1 MIRAVIFDFDGLIL
15 DTEVPEFQTW
25 QEIYQAHGCELAL
38 EVWATGLGTSADA
51 FDPYTHLETQLGRL
65 LDREVIQRQRR
76 QRYQE
81 LLEATSVLPGVRE
94 YIAEAKRLGL
104 HLGVASSSSREWVVG
119 HLTELGL
126 YAHFDCIKCRDDV
139 PRVKPDPA
147 LYQAVVE
154 VLALQPSQAIALEDS
169 PNGIAAAKR
178 AGLFCIAVPNQLTC
192 QLPLEQA
199 DLQLRSL
206 AELPLQQLLEQLQQN
221 TWGAQR
227 ERLEQARGDRC
238 DDHSFPY
245 FRGVYPVSHP
255 PHRWARRLHHHRD
268 SLG

>member
-1 MIRAVIFDFDGLIL
+1 MIRAVVFDFDGLIL

-51 FDPYTHLETQLGRL
+51 FDPYTHLEGQAGCPI
-65 LDREVIQRQRR
+65 DRESIQQQRR
-76 QRYQE
+76 QRYHE
-81 LLEATSVLPGVRE
+81 LLGATSALPGVRE

-104 HLGVASSSSREWVVG
+104 YLGVASSSSREWVVG

-126 YAHFDCIKCRDDV
+126 YPYFDCIKCRDDV

-154 VLALQPSQAIALEDS
+154 TFALQPHQAIALEDS

-178 AGLFCIAVPNQLTC
+178 AGLFCVAVPNLLTRQLS
-192 QLPLEQA
+192 LAHA
-199 DLQLRSL
+199 DLLISSL
-206 AELPLQQLLEQLQQN
+206 ADLPLQQLLEHV
-221 TWGAQR
+221 QR
-227 ERLEQARGDRC
+227 NGR
-238 DDHSFPY
+238 
-245 FRGVYPVSHP
+245 
-255 PHRWARRLHHHRD
+255 
-268 SLG
+268 

>member
-38 EVWATGLGTSADA
+38 EAWATGLGTSADA
-51 FDPYTHLETQLGRL
+51 FDPCAHLAAQLGL
-65 LDREVIQRQRR
+65 SVDREAIQHRRR
-76 QRYQE
+76 QRYRE
-81 LLEATSVLPGVRE
+81 LLKAQSVLPGVRE

-126 YAHFDCIKCRDDV
+126 SAYFDCIKCRDDV

-147 LYQAVVE
+147 LYRAVVE
-154 VLALQPSQAIALEDS
+154 TFALQPSQAIALEDS

-178 AGLFCIAVPNQLTC
+178 AGLFCVAVPNPLTRQLS
-192 QLPLEQA
+192 LAHA
-199 DLQLRSL
+199 DLLVSSL
-206 AELPLQQLLEQLQQN
+206 ADFPLLQLLEHV
-221 TWGAQR
+221 QR
-227 ERLEQARGDRC
+227 NGR
-238 DDHSFPY
+238 
-245 FRGVYPVSHP
+245 
-255 PHRWARRLHHHRD
+255 
-268 SLG
+268 

>member
-38 EVWATGLGTSADA
+38 EAWATGLGTSADA
-51 FDPYTHLETQLGRL
+51 FDPCAHLAAQLGL
-65 LDREVIQRQRR
+65 SIDREAVQHRRR
-76 QRYQE
+76 QRYRE
-81 LLEATSVLPGVRE
+81 LLKAQSVLPGVQE

-104 HLGVASSSSREWVVG
+104 SLGVASSSSREWVVG

-126 YAHFDCIKCRDDV
+126 SAYFDCIKCRDDV

-154 VLALQPSQAIALEDS
+154 TFALQPSQAIALEDS

-178 AGLFCIAVPNQLTC
+178 AGLFCVAVPNPLTRQLS
-192 QLPLEQA
+192 LAHA
-199 DLQLRSL
+199 DLLISSL
-206 AELPLQQLLEQLQQN
+206 ADFPLLQLLEHVQHN
-221 TWGAQR
+221 GR
-227 ERLEQARGDRC
+227 
-238 DDHSFPY
+238 
-245 FRGVYPVSHP
+245 
-255 PHRWARRLHHHRD
+255 
-268 SLG
+268 

>member
-51 FDPYTHLETQLGRL
+51 FDPCAHLEAQAGCRI
-65 LDREVIQRQRR
+65 DREAIEQRRR
-76 QRYQE
+76 QRYRE
-81 LLEATSVLPGVRE
+81 LLGASSVLPGVRE

-104 HLGVASSSSREWVVG
+104 HLGVASSSSRQWVIG

-126 YAHFDCIKCRDDV
+126 SAYFDCVKCRDDV

-147 LYQAVVE
+147 LYRAVVE
-154 VLALQPSQAIALEDS
+154 TFALQPSQAIALEDS

-178 AGLFCIAVPNQLTC
+178 AGLFCVAVPNPLTR
-192 QLPLEQA
+192 QLPLAHA
-199 DLQLRSL
+199 DLLVSSL
-206 AELPLQQLLEQLQQN
+206 ADVPLLQLLEHV
-221 TWGAQR
+221 QR
-227 ERLEQARGDRC
+227 NGR
-238 DDHSFPY
+238 
-245 FRGVYPVSHP
+245 
-255 PHRWARRLHHHRD
+255 
-268 SLG
+268 

>member
-38 EVWATGLGTSADA
+38 EAWATGLGTSADA
-51 FDPYTHLETQLGRL
+51 FDPCAHLAAQLGL
-65 LDREVIQRQRR
+65 SVDREAIQHRRR
-76 QRYQE
+76 QRYRE
-81 LLEATSVLPGVRE
+81 LLKAQSVLPGVRE

-126 YAHFDCIKCRDDV
+126 SAYFDCIKCRDDV

-147 LYQAVVE
+147 LYRAVVE
-154 VLALQPSQAIALEDS
+154 TFALQPSQAIALEDS

-178 AGLFCIAVPNQLTC
+178 AGLFCVAVPNPLTRQLS
-192 QLPLEQA
+192 LAHA
-199 DLQLRSL
+199 DLLVSSL
-206 AELPLQQLLEQLQQN
+206 ADVPLLQLLEHV
-221 TWGAQR
+221 QR
-227 ERLEQARGDRC
+227 NGR
-238 DDHSFPY
+238 
-245 FRGVYPVSHP
+245 
-255 PHRWARRLHHHRD
+255 
-268 SLG
+268 